1 MKRLKK
7 TLITLLILVATVLPM
22 GAQTAYAQ
30 LTILPSAGSVTME
43 ECIREVNDFEVQ
55 TDAAQKEQFKDADWK
70 RQILGCAI
78 KTGRISLNMIP
89 HYVTYVS
96 NFFLS
101 LIGLICVLFIVIG
114 GYYYIYGGLTE
125 AKEKGKKTIY
135 HALLGMALAIL
146 SWVIVNIVIVAITS

>member
-1 MKRLKK
+1 MA
-7 TLITLLILVATVLPM
+7 VVLPM

-30 LTILPSAGSVTME
+30 LTILPSPTKGTDCKSVIDQYVMGNSDLKKLSDE
-43 ECIREVNDFEVQ
+43 GRKNV
-55 TDAAQKEQFKDADWK
+55 
-70 RQILGCAI
+70 LGCAI
-78 KTGRISLNMIP
+78 QTGRISLNMIP
-89 HYVTYVS
+89 YFITYVS

-125 AKEKGKKTIY
+125 QKEKGKKTIY

-146 SWVIVNIVIVAITS
+146 SWVIVNIVIVAVTS